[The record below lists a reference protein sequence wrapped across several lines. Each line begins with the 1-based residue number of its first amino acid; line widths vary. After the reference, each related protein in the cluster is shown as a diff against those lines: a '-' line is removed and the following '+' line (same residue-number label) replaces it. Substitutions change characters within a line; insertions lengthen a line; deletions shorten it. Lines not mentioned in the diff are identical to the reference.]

1 MMRVVIDTNVI
12 VSAVLS
18 PRGTSARMLDILL
31 GDDLTILF
39 DDRIMDEYRAVLSRK
54 KFGFD
59 PDGIDDLLDY
69 FVAAGERVVPRMT
82 RFKTHDADDTMFL
95 ETAISGIADALVTGN
110 KRHFPKKVP
119 GLKILSPDEFL
130 KIF

>member
-1 MMRVVIDTNVI
+1 MRVVIDIDVM

-18 PRGTSARMLDILL
+18 PRGTSARVLDILL
-31 GDDLTILF
+31 DGELIILF

-59 PDGIDDLLDY
+59 PDGIDDLLNY
-69 FVAAGERVVPRMT
+69 FLSTGERIVPRMT
-82 RFKTHDADDTMFL
+82 KFKMADADDMPFL
-95 ETAISGIADALVTGN
+95 ETAVSGVADALMTGN
-110 KRHFPKKVP
+110 KRHFPKKVS